1 MVQCPEK
8 WFLAKML
15 FAPLQDFKLRQ
26 DKSKI
31 IRLEFNCVDSLFVT
45 TNKIYY
51 TALIIVN
58 GRNNVSTINNFY
70 THNVYFYRDNR
81 QSIYA
86 QMKTIRDFANSSVY
100 DYCFNHKVIFPSSK
114 RFFNT
119 PSSNLSWNSNTIFNS
134 QVIWRKPTSNFVV

>member
-1 MVQCPEK
+1 MVQRPEK

-51 TALIIVN
+51 TALIIMN

-114 RFFNT
+114 R
-119 PSSNLSWNSNTIFNS
+119 SSILLVLIYREIQIQFSIH
-134 QVIWRKPTSNFVV
+134 K